1 MVSLLFVMPGVFGLF
16 LPSAAPLAVLPAL
29 PGLYDALLV
38 AHPVPTRMAT
48 AGALALVGDAA
59 AQQRS
64 SKAYNRRRG
73 ASLAAVEVTYRGLL
87 QQPIFDWIIHNI
99 HGEHLRA
106 LTAGKLNAK
115 LSTAI
120 ERVTFN
126 QFVVSPFVFYPM
138 YFTVTGMVQG
148 LSLDQTLARA
158 RSCFTT
164 LFGFNLCFWL
174 PVQLTQFGLVP
185 ARYKVPFICVAGL
198 IWNVILSALS
208 GSVSK
213 YRGSCSDRAAAAQ
226 LSAKAHTLGK
236 GVVVPTTPTSS
247 KYAQLSAKAHTLGK
261 GVVVPTTMPTSV
273 GVEMA
278 SIVAEHAHAESLRR
292 PEDERERTHQLV

>member
-1 MVSLLFVMPGVFGLF
+1 MYSVVYEQRTSNEDAPG
-16 LPSAAPLAVLPAL
+16 
-29 PGLYDALLV
+29 
-38 AHPVPTRMAT
+38 PTWQGERNRSK
-48 AGALALVGDAA
+48 AGAL
-59 AQQRS
+59 
-64 SKAYNRRRG
+64 
-73 ASLAAVEVTYRGLL
+73 E
-87 QQPIFDWIIHNI
+87 
-99 HGEHLRA
+99 
-106 LTAGKLNAK
+106 
-115 LSTAI
+115 
-120 ERVTFN
+120 
-126 QFVVSPFVFYPM
+126 
-138 YFTVTGMVQG
+138 
-148 LSLDQTLARA
+148 RA

-236 GVVVPTTPTSS
+236 GVVVPTT
-247 KYAQLSAKAHTLGK
+247 
-261 GVVVPTTMPTSV
+261 MPTSV